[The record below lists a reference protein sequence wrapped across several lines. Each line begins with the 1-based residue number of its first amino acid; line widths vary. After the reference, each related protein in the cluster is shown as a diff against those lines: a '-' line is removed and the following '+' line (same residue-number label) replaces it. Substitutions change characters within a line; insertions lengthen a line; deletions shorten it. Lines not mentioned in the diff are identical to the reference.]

1 MVFAIGIKFDPD
13 SFPKFYRA
21 PSGPIEENDFCL
33 VRDGEEGSEVER
45 IGYVAC
51 FEGRCAWHAERLRP
65 IDRMATAEEVDQ
77 WHRLCRRRREALVTA
92 RGKVVEHGLPMKIIS
107 VTFNDDQNIV
117 LFNFT
122 ADHRIDFRELVRDLA
137 GVFKARIE
145 LWQIGSRQGAAEKGG
160 FGHCGQAL
168 CCAQWMKTFPPIS
181 IRQARDQDINHAPP
195 KLSGLCGRLRCCLKY
210 EHDTYCK
217 LRHGA
222 PPVGAQVRD
231 SSEREGT
238 IVDRN
243 LLTQTALVQFDK
255 TRQEWLAFCRLKV
268 LGGGPH
274 GCGKEEKEE
283 PVGVAEEEDVPV
295 AGNEE

>member
-21 PSGPIEENDFCL
+21 PEGPIEENDFCV
-33 VRDGEEGSEVER
+33 VREGDSGPER
-45 IGYVAC
+45 IGFVSC
-51 FEGRCAWHAERLRP
+51 FEGRCNWHAERLRP
-65 IDRMATAEEVDQ
+65 IERLAGPEEVEQ
-77 WHRLCRRRREALVTA
+77 WHRLCHRRRDALTVA

-107 VTFNDDQNIV
+107 VSFNDDQNIV

-160 FGHCGQAL
+160 FGHCGMAL
-168 CCAQWMKTFPPIS
+168 CCAQWMKNFPPIS

-210 EHDTYCK
+210 EHDTYCS
-217 LRHGA
+217 LRQGA
-222 PPVGAQVRD
+222 PPVGANVRD
-231 SSEREGT
+231 ATEREGT
-238 IVDRN
+238 IADRN

-255 TRQEWLAFCRLKV
+255 TRMEWMAFSRLAV
-268 LGGGPH
+268 LSH
-274 GCGKEEKEE
+274 GHPQTKEE
-283 PVGVAEEEDVPV
+283 PPHPATEEEDLPV
-295 AGNEE
+295 HEDD